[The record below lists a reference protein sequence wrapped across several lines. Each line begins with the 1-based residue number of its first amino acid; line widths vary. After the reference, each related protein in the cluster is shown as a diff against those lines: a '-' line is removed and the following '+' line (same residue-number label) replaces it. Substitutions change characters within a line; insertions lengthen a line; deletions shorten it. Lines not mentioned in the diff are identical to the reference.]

1 MEKARKETESTR
13 CPRPGLIPAVLKGIS
28 SRETFL
34 AVKCFWQSAAGAQ
47 GQQVSPFLCF
57 FSSFSPNSALRGRAP
72 RSGTTTKGEEGH
84 EQGGQTLKTG
94 VFLLKIGCF

>member
-34 AVKCFWQSAAGAQ
+34 AVKRFWQSAAGAE
-47 GQQVSPFLCF
+47 GQQVSPFFVF
-57 FSSFSPNSALRGRAP
+57 FFLLFTQFGPAGPSSPQRDDNERRGRP
-72 RSGTTTKGEEGH
+72 RARETNT
-84 EQGGQTLKTG
+84 
-94 VFLLKIGCF
+94 